1 MSDASR
7 YQELQRELEQISQGR
22 REELEHSDVVMLNLN
37 NLEET
42 LTNYIAN
49 GAAMIY
55 YYHDLKMFMYFKSTD
70 RILYKQEIRNLKQNI
85 RDGNISSL
93 SAGDALNINGTD
105 LFPVELKVEGCLCYE
120 NFLLRRRG
128 NYEDAR
134 NTPYFFRS
142 QEKRDQ

>member
-85 RDGNISSL
+85 RDGYSSW
-93 SAGDALNINGTD
+93 
-105 LFPVELKVEGCLCYE
+105 KH
-120 NFLLRRRG
+120 LL
-128 NYEDAR
+128 
-134 NTPYFFRS
+134 TFS
-142 QEKRDQ
+142 W